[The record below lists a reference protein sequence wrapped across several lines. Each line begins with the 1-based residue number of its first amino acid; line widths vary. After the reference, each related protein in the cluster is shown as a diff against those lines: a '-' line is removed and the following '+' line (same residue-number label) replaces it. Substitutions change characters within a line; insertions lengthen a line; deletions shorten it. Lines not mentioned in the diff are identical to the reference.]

1 MRSPAAYAEGM
12 NALRAAL
19 SALVLVV
26 PGVSPAGTAIACGPP
41 SPLGPSGFPRVGPLL
56 FGFYNFPA
64 NTTGRA
70 HSAFTPG
77 YPTKVVL
84 QLTPH
89 RPLRTR
95 LLLTGRSCSTG
106 KSLRFWYDREQPPFS
121 RLPATTEQLARTG
134 SLVQILR
141 ADRSAGFHGYM
152 LFTHR
157 GRWKI
162 GVATPRRSLGSIVVA
177 VG

>member
-26 PGVSPAGTAIACGPP
+26 PGISPAGTSIACGPP

-64 NTTGRA
+64 HTTGPA
-70 HSAFTPG
+70 HSVFTPG
-77 YPTKVVL
+77 YPTKVFL

-89 RPLRTR
+89 RRPPTPLPLHR
-95 LLLTGRSCSTG
+95 GSSPTG
-106 KSLRFWYDREQPPFS
+106 KSLRF
-121 RLPATTEQLARTG
+121 
-134 SLVQILR
+134 
-141 ADRSAGFHGYM
+141 
-152 LFTHR
+152 
-157 GRWKI
+157 
-162 GVATPRRSLGSIVVA
+162 
-177 VG
+177 